1 LTQKKGKSSK
11 IQEFKYLFLEIEWIH
26 VINSWRFKILIWKRF
41 PFFFYNSWKRSL
53 IIFLIHVNYAR
64 DFLLPR
70 KFLFCTYAV
79 VVCLCFFLYIYM
91 SLFRPCCTIT
101 TLFFLLLGF
110 SLLNFF
116 IYSCWLSPLNF
127 SDFVILMVQFM
138 GSKNVLSESV
148 SNRENIPVKFEIED
162 HLEEQHAPLHKR
174 CKVSNLSL

>member
-1 LTQKKGKSSK
+1 VTFSS
-11 IQEFKYLFLEIEWIH
+11 L
-26 VINSWRFKILIWKRF
+26 VNSFSVRTR
-41 PFFFYNSWKRSL
+41 
-53 IIFLIHVNYAR
+53 
-64 DFLLPR
+64 LLSVSV
-70 KFLFCTYAV
+70 FS
-79 VVCLCFFLYIYM
+79 YIYT

-101 TLFFLLLGF
+101 TLFFSVIRV

-174 CKVSNLSL
+174 CKVSNLSLNIFFFNFYFDFFDLFVNSSIRVLPLVN